1 MVIYSYT
8 KSKFI
13 MGGKK
18 FKLTML
24 EYSKII
30 LSKISFDRKLFR
42 KEYKKAFR
50 YLDSTERNALRQW
63 VRAEWSVLVNSKRDV
78 L

>member
-1 MVIYSYT
+1 MSGR
-8 KSKFI
+8 KH
-13 MGGKK
+13 
-18 FKLTML
+18 KLSLL

-50 YLDSTERNALRQW
+50 GLGNSDRVTLKNW
-63 VRAEWSVLVNSKRDV
+63 VRAAYVKVNP
-78 L
+78 